1 MKKIDEIKQHLEK
14 INKLEQTLVVFEE
27 SDELYLDVLHKI
39 QGEFD
44 EISDLA
50 LNAFR
55 ELTEKIRNVGSKTI
69 NNKIKTLPNTVQ
81 KSVKE
86 NMDELINELK

>member
-1 MKKIDEIKQHLEK
+1 MNKVDEIKRHLEK
-14 INKLEQTLVVFEE
+14 IEKLEQTLVVFEE

-39 QGEFD
+39 QEEFN
-44 EISDLA
+44 EIGDLSLDA
-50 LNAFR
+50 CL

-69 NNKIKTLPNTVQ
+69 NNKIKALPNTVQ

>member
-27 SDELYLDVLHKI
+27 SDELRLDVLHKI

-44 EISDLA
+44 EIGDLA
-50 LNAFR
+50 LDAFR
-55 ELTEKIRNVGSKTI
+55 ELTEKIRNVGAKTI
-69 NNKIKTLPNTVQ
+69 NNKIKALPNTVQ